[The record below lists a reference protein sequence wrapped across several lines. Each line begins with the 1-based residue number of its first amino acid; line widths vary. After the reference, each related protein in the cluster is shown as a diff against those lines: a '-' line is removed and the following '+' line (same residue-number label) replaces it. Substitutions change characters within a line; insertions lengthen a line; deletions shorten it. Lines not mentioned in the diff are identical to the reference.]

1 MNDFPIV
8 EELVKT
14 LGLEGKVILTGY
26 LSDSQVNALYG
37 GAFAYVF
44 PSENEGFGIPIV
56 EAMGY
61 GLPVIHSDQPALLEV
76 AGSAGLA
83 SKTGDQQD
91 LAKKMILLSR
101 DNTLRLELIR
111 KGTERSEDFSPK
123 KFIDSFNQIILST
136 PD

>member
-8 EELVKT
+8 EELVKS
-14 LGLEGKVILTGY
+14 LGLEGKVILPGY
-26 LSDSQVNALYG
+26 LSDSQVKALYG

-61 GLPVIHSDQPALLEV
+61 GLPVIHSDQPALMEV
-76 AGSAGLA
+76 TGGAGLA
-83 SKTGDQQD
+83 SKTGNQKD
-91 LAKKMILLSR
+91 LAKKMILLYSESA
-101 DNTLRLELIR
+101 LREDLIR
-111 KGTERSEDFSPK
+111 KGSERSEDFSPK
-123 KFIDSFNQIILST
+123 KFIDSFHQIILRT